1 MALRFKNCGH
11 LKHRNLVENSFKIL
25 PRVTDNITQNGL
37 NHVRITSNGKLSDAL
52 R

>member
-11 LKHRNLVENSFKIL
+11 FKHRNLVENSYKIL
-25 PRVTDNITQNGL
+25 PRVTDYIRQNGL
-37 NHVRITSNGKLSDAL
+37 NYMRTTSNGEISDAS